1 MLSKKT
7 QLSLSYGTITTLR
20 YQKQT
25 KDRTKQEAADQKN
38 KTKTKQLLSK
48 SKRLD
53 LFVFSAETFK
63 TQNAES

>member
-20 YQKQT
+20 DQKQT